1 MSLYDDATLSYDPE
15 QLDAFEVGFKSTLND
30 GLVQFNGSFYYYDY
44 SDYRAFQIVG
54 IDTLTTNADADSWG
68 GELELLASPIDGLD
82 VMLGA
87 AYNDIEVD
95 LGGGAPKTTSV
106 QSPEW
111 NLNALIRYEFPFLGG
126 TMALQYDQH
135 YRSEHFF
142 SLTMAETVTENGYTV
157 ANASATYTSGDRK
170 WNIMGF
176 IHNLNDEEYLVQT
189 FDLSGPAV
197 FGMTEQYF
205 GRPKWSGVTFTYN
218 IGE

>member
-1 MSLYDDATLSYDPE
+1 
-15 QLDAFEVGFKSTLND
+15 
-30 GLVQFNGSFYYYDY
+30 
-44 SDYRAFQIVG
+44 
-54 IDTLTTNADADSWG
+54 
-68 GELELLASPIDGLD
+68 
-82 VMLGA
+82 
-87 AYNDIEVD
+87 
-95 LGGGAPKTTSV
+95 
-106 QSPEW
+106 
-111 NLNALIRYEFPFLGG
+111 
-126 TMALQYDQH
+126 MALQYDQH

-157 ANASATYTSGDRK
+157 ANASATYTSANRK